1 MKPLNRLALRNEPEA
16 AHHEGLWW
24 QDVSEWTEKKYGGVG
39 DSEKKGRGQK
49 NREEWTVT
57 PNTLGF
63 AQWVKVEPSSSE
75 LPCTW
80 HESCF
85 QDAPE
90 PPLQA
95 ITFRV
100 CCLPRSKSHKLS
112 VLSSF
117 LQAWMTLLDCHS
129 NPNEGSLFLFPLEMV
144 KQMTLREL
152 RQTRGLLIMVGSRPT
167 SA

>member
-100 CCLPRSKSHKLS
+100 CSVFPGASPTNSVFLAPSYRHEWPYSTVTVTPMRGVFSFSLLKWWSK
-112 VLSSF
+112 
-117 LQAWMTLLDCHS
+117 WHS
-129 NPNEGSLFLFPLEMV
+129 ENSDKHEDF
-144 KQMTLREL
+144 
-152 RQTRGLLIMVGSRPT
+152 
-167 SA
+167 